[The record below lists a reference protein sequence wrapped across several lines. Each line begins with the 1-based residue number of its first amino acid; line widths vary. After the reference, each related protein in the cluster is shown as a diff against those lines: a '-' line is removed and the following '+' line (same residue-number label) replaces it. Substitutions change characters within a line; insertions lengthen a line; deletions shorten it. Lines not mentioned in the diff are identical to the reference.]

1 MFQRDKSFTPDFT
14 PDFTPE
20 IIDAAHRKARRE
32 RSRAFH
38 DLFGTL
44 GQSLKGLS
52 TVRHPSPRRQLPA

>member
-1 MFQRDKSFTPDFT
+1 MFQRDKSFT

-38 DLFGTL
+38 DLFGAL
-44 GQSLKGLS
+44 GQSFNGGS
-52 TVRHPSPRRQLPA
+52 TERHPSLQRQLPA

>member
-1 MFQRDKSFTPDFT
+1 MFQRDKSFT

-38 DLFGTL
+38 DLFRTF
-44 GQSLKGLS
+44 GQSTKGVS
-52 TVRHPSPRRQLPA
+52 AVRHASPRQQLPA